1 MQNFQAIEINKNCLE
16 RKKMKINIENISFS
30 RYGSFLSVSYY
41 KEEKEIGKQSDVVVV
56 QARLDKANTRL
67 TTLIAMRADGEITK
81 DFPVTSRLKKAKPVY
96 VTMPGFKCDIR
107 GIREFDKLPKEAQ
120 DYVLF
125 IEKEI
130 GVPIKLVSNG
140 PRREEIIV
148 R

>member
-1 MQNFQAIEINKNCLE
+1 M
-16 RKKMKINIENISFS
+16 
-30 RYGSFLSVSYY
+30 
-41 KEEKEIGKQSDVVVV
+41 
-56 QARLDKANTRL
+56 
-67 TTLIAMRADGEITK
+67 
-81 DFPVTSRLKKAKPVY
+81 KKAKPVY

>member
-1 MQNFQAIEINKNCLE
+1 
-16 RKKMKINIENISFS
+16 
-30 RYGSFLSVSYY
+30 
-41 KEEKEIGKQSDVVVV
+41 
-56 QARLDKANTRL
+56 
-67 TTLIAMRADGEITK
+67 
-81 DFPVTSRLKKAKPVY
+81 
-96 VTMPGFKCDIR
+96 MPGFKCDIR
-107 GIREFDKLPKEAQ
+107 GIREFDKLPQAAQ

>member
-1 MQNFQAIEINKNCLE
+1 MGKYYVALTALDCLSYLDEIKLCVG
-16 RKKMKINIENISFS
+16 
-30 RYGSFLSVSYY
+30 Y
-41 KEEKEIGKQSDVVVV
+41 EI
-56 QARLDKANTRL
+56 
-67 TTLIAMRADGEITK
+67 DGEVTK

>member
-1 MQNFQAIEINKNCLE
+1 MCIRDSCLSYLDEIKLCVG
-16 RKKMKINIENISFS
+16 
-30 RYGSFLSVSYY
+30 Y
-41 KEEKEIGKQSDVVVV
+41 EI
-56 QARLDKANTRL
+56 
-67 TTLIAMRADGEITK
+67 DGEVTK
-81 DFPVTSRLKKAKPVY
+81 DFPVTPLLKKAKPVY
-96 VTMPGFKCDIR
+96 TTLPGFKCDIR
-107 GIREFDKLPKEAQ
+107 GIRDFDKLPKEAR

>member
-1 MQNFQAIEINKNCLE
+1 MFSEKFICAGYDYTTYTSHVPAPYFRKAFEI
-16 RKKMKINIENISFS
+16 
-30 RYGSFLSVSYY
+30 
-41 KEEKEIGKQSDVVVV
+41 
-56 QARLDKANTRL
+56 
-67 TTLIAMRADGEITK
+67 DGEVTK